1 MPPESTPQR
10 YATRMRNGRL
20 ILGIR
25 LAAFAL
31 TNLRAATVEINGEL
45 AQAQALHR
53 SGSLQ
58 KAQRAYQRA
67 LDDARLRNNDAVKAA
82 SLLGLA
88 QIDLSEG
95 HYTLCI
101 SEGSEAAVSYRKTKA
116 LQDEGIALTAV
127 GQARYFSGDS
137 RGALTDF
144 ESALRLSQQTG
155 DRQSEITRRNNIGN
169 VYFALGRYGDAF
181 DRYRTAVERL
191 RGMEREPW
199 FASRKQLTNANLAV
213 LYQGI
218 GEYRRALQL
227 YREMGS
233 GGKTLPPVEQAQM
246 LSNIGTLYRR
256 LGDPVTALETY
267 RSAQTLYRTHA
278 LVAGE
283 LAVLNNIGID
293 YALELNDYP
302 RAIESFTLALQ
313 LGERSGAKRSTMTSL
328 LYRGETL
335 LRARRPADAEAD
347 FEASRRTADDL
358 GAQEEKWRSDYGLA
372 RVAAATGNLARSDDL
387 LRESIATIES
397 MRKAS
402 STASGRTGFLIER
415 RDVYDLLLEHLASGP
430 NPDVKAIFRLMEQ
443 GRARVLQD
451 HLNSGIANLDDLRR
465 RVPADSLI
473 VEYWLGVRSLA
484 SIAIS
489 AGDAQL
495 HFRRLTDADV
505 STLEELPAV
514 LADPE
519 RPTWMTPARAAAN
532 VLLKDISALNNSAL
546 RRIEIVPDGNLGR
559 IPFEALPHRDGLM
572 IDRFTITYLPFASA
586 FRADE
591 NIRRPWQPPW
601 KDMMIGFADP
611 QPGREAGAIDLTS
624 ATHSDIPNATR
635 EVRNAAAAVGGRCDL
650 YLGREAR
657 KAALVNAQPGTPVL
671 HFATHA
677 FADLQNPDRSYVLFA
692 GEAHGFDY
700 LFLNEA
706 ASLRAA
712 EGSLVTVSACDS
724 GSGQGERGEGIRSFS
739 TAFLGAGARTV
750 ITSLWRVG
758 DKPAAE
764 LMTRFYGFLA
774 SGDTASEALR
784 KAKLAFRKS
793 AGSASHP
800 VYWAAFVL
808 TGDPE
813 MTIPRAVSWTSIAA
827 AVLSCLC
834 VALFTILRIRKRAG
848 MA

>member
-1 MPPESTPQR
+1 MIRRQGEVVR
-10 YATRMRNGRL
+10 IIHRHR
-20 ILGIR
+20 ILRIV
-25 LAAFAL
+25 LFVA
-31 TNLRAATVEINGEL
+31 
-45 AQAQALHR
+45 
-53 SGSLQ
+53 
-58 KAQRAYQRA
+58 
-67 LDDARLRNNDAVKAA
+67 AA
-82 SLLGLA
+82 SLLPAAPADAPRALAEAQGLHRGGSLKEARNAYQQALTESQALNNASIMAASQLGLA
-88 QIDLSEG
+88 QIDLSQG
-95 HYTLCI
+95 RYAQSI
-101 SEGSEAAVSYRKTKA
+101 SEGSEAAVSYRKTKS
-116 LQDEGIALTAV
+116 QKEEGLALTAV

-169 VYFALGRYGDAF
+169 IYFALGSYGDAF
-181 DRYRTAVERL
+181 DQYRTALERL
-191 RGMEREPW
+191 RGMEKEPW

-227 YREMGS
+227 YREMDS
-233 GGKTLPPVEQAQM
+233 GGKILPPVEQAQM
-246 LSNIGTLYRR
+246 LSNVGTLYRR

-278 LVAGE
+278 LAAGE

-293 YALELNDYP
+293 YSLDLQDYP

-313 LGERSGAKRSTMTSL
+313 LGEKYGAKRSTMTSL

-335 LRARRPADAEAD
+335 LRNKNYAQAGAD
-347 FEASRRTADDL
+347 FEASRRIADDL

-372 RVAAATGNLARSDDL
+372 RVAAAAGDLARSDDL
-387 LRESIATIES
+387 LRESIAVIES

-415 RDVYDLLLEHLASGP
+415 RDVYDLLLEHLAGGP

-451 HLNSGIANLDDLRR
+451 RLNTGIASLDDLRGR
-465 RVPADSLI
+465 IPADSLI
-473 VEYWLGVRSLA
+473 IEYWLGPRSLA

-489 AGDAQL
+489 AGAAQL
-495 HFRRLTDADV
+495 HFRRLTDADA
-505 STLEELPAV
+505 STLKELPAV
-514 LADPE
+514 LADP
-519 RPTWMTPARAAAN
+519 RRTNWTTPAQAAADL
-532 VLLKDISALNNSAL
+532 LLKDIPSLNNTEL
-546 RRIEIVPDGNLGR
+546 RRIEIVPDGTLGR
-559 IPFEALPHRDGLM
+559 IPFEALPYRDGLM
-572 IDRFTITYLPFASA
+572 IDRFTISYLPFASA
-586 FRADE
+586 FHSDK
-591 NIRRPWQPPW
+591 NKGRPWQPPW
-601 KDMMIGFADP
+601 KDMMRAFADP
-611 QPGREAGAIDLTS
+611 QPGGEAGALDLTS
-624 ATHSDIPNATR
+624 ATQSNIPNATR
-635 EVRNAAAAVGGRCDL
+635 EVRNAAAAIGGRCDL

-657 KAALVNAQPGTPVL
+657 KDVLVNAQPGTPVL

-677 FADLQNPDRSYVLFA
+677 FADAQNPERSSVLFA

-724 GSGQGERGEGIRSFS
+724 GTGPIERGEGIRSFS
-739 TAFLGAGARTV
+739 TAFLEAGARTV

-758 DKPAAE
+758 DNPSAE

-774 SGDTASEALR
+774 SGDSASEALR

-793 AGSASHP
+793 SGSASHP
-800 VYWAAFVL
+800 AYWAAFVL

-813 MTIPRAVSWTSIAA
+813 MIIPRSISWILPIA
-827 AVLSCLC
+827 AVLFC
-834 VALFTILRIRKRAG
+834 VIAALFVILRIRKRAG
-848 MA
+848 MG